1 MMKWRPLEA
10 TMTAEELRLV
20 ESTLEFSEVAAW
32 GLIVAALVYAAGLS
46 RLPTGATV
54 ALAALAGLATKA
66 MLLPLT

>member
-1 MMKWRPLEA
+1 
-10 TMTAEELRLV
+10 MTAEELRLI

-32 GLIVAALVYAAGLS
+32 GLIVAALVYAAGLH
-46 RLPTGATV
+46 RLPAGATV